1 MIHYSLSEI
10 NQEEKEVK
18 NINICNPGSLE
29 EYQEN
34 MKKILMESVG
44 ACNNAYADNTIDLCT
59 LMKSAIKRMDKLIR
73 HLNKLDAKAELQYE
87 WMLEHNKQKVAEE
100 EIQICKTMISDSLAS
115 KVEEAIRIREVYIG
129 MLQREQIPQ
138 EFPAASGDNR

>member
-1 MIHYSLSEI
+1 M
-10 NQEEKEVK
+10 K

-44 ACNNAYADNTIDLCT
+44 ACNNVYADNTIDLCA
-59 LMKSAIKRMDKLIR
+59 LMKSAIKRMNRLIR

-87 WMLEHNKQKVAEE
+87 WMLEHDEKKVAEE
-100 EIQICKTMISDSLAS
+100 ELQICKTMISDSLAS
-115 KVEEAIRIREVYIG
+115 KVEEAIRIREVYIE
-129 MLQREQIPQ
+129 MLQREQFSQ